1 MKPFHFLWTVFF
13 SLFFFATSACA
24 FQSPIVGEGG
34 RGGQTPQVD
43 TAFYSSLSWRCIGPF
58 RGGRSC
64 AVVGHPQR
72 ESVFYFGATG
82 GGVWR
87 SLDGGRSWE
96 NISDGFFGG
105 SIGAIAISEY
115 DPNVLYVGQGE
126 QTLRGNVSSG
136 RGLWKSEDAG
146 KSWRHIGLSESRHIA
161 RIRIHP
167 RDPDWVYVAVIGD
180 LFTSS
185 EERGVYRSKDGG
197 KTWER
202 ILYVDADV
210 GAADLILDPN
220 NPRIIYASTWRVR
233 RTPYSFS
240 SGGEGSGL
248 WKSTDGGDHWVE
260 LSGKPGLPKG
270 PLGIIGIA
278 VSPANSDRLWAQVE
292 APEGGLFRSDDGG
305 EHWQKVNDER
315 KMRQRAWYY
324 TRVYAD
330 PLDEDVVYV
339 LNVRWYKSKDGG
351 RHFKT
356 MGSPHGDHHDLWI
369 DPHKPRRMIIAD
381 DGGAQVSFDGGE
393 NWSTYHNQPT
403 AQFYRL
409 TTDDVFP
416 FRVYA
421 AQQDNSSVRIAHR
434 SSGWWIT
441 ERDWE
446 PTAGCECGH
455 LAPDPANPDI
465 VYGGCYGGYLERKD
479 HRRAMSRNIS
489 VWPDL
494 PMGYGA
500 ESLKYRFNW
509 NFPILFSRH
518 YSGRLYAASNH
529 LHRST
534 DGGQSW
540 QLISPDLTRNDST
553 KLGPSGGPITKDNTS
568 VEYYCTIF
576 AVAESA
582 VQAGVIWTGSDDGLI
597 YLTRDDGVHWEN
609 VTPPDLPAWI
619 QINSLEAD
627 PFHEGG
633 LYVAATAYK
642 SGDYRPYLYKTED
655 YGRSWRLIVK
665 GIGEEDFTRVI
676 RADPERQG
684 LLYAGTERAVY
695 VSFDDGASWASL
707 QLNLPEVPITDL
719 AVKDNHLIAATQG
732 RSLWVLDDLIL
743 LQQLSPNVSKQEIHF
758 FKPEAPYRME
768 GGQAGR
774 SSLKNG
780 VNEANGLRL
789 HFFLPNW
796 QEKDTLVFR
805 FLDTEGKAIRTFSSQ
820 PEEGEDP
827 IGDLERGANFFLWD
841 LRYAK
846 AKDFPGMIFW
856 WGSLQGP
863 KVVPGRYQLRWIYR
877 PVEGERKQGQLS
889 FEVKQDPR
897 SPASPR
903 EMEQQLHFALE
914 VLDKVSEAHEAILE
928 MRDLREQLRHYTSR
942 LEAKE
947 GMGELLELAEQ
958 IDSSLL
964 ELEKELYQTKN
975 RSAQDPLNYPVRL
988 TNKLAHLN
996 AIMSADYPPTE
1007 QAIAVKNELSRAVD
1021 DVLAA
1026 FRQIK
1031 ERDLQNFNRLMREK
1045 QVDAVILR

>member
-1 MKPFHFLWTVFF
+1 MKSLSLLWIALFF
-13 SLFFFATSACA
+13 SLFPAFSACA
-24 FQSPIVGEGG
+24 FQPSISEAG
-34 RGGQTPQVD
+34 RGDLPAVD
-43 TAFYSSLSWRCIGPF
+43 TALYGSLYWRCIGPF

-64 AVVGHPQR
+64 AVVGHPLR
-72 ESVFYFGATG
+72 KNVFYFGATG

-87 SLDGGRSWE
+87 SEDGGRSWK

-136 RGLWKSEDAG
+136 HGLWKSLDGG
-146 KSWRHIGLSESRHIA
+146 KSWKHVGLPESRHIA

-167 RDPDWVYVAVIGD
+167 RNPDWVYVAVLGD
-180 LFTSS
+180 LFKSS

-220 NPRIIYASTWRVR
+220 NPRILYASTWRVR

-260 LSGKPGLPKG
+260 LSAKPGMPQG

-330 PLDEDVVYV
+330 PLDEDIVYV

-351 RHFKT
+351 RHFTT

-369 DPHKPRRMIIAD
+369 DPHNPRRLIIAD

-393 NWSTYHNQPT
+393 TWTTYHNQPT
-403 AQFYRL
+403 AQFYRVV
-409 TTDDVFP
+409 TDDVFP

-421 AQQDNSSVRIAHR
+421 AQQDNSSIRIAHR
-434 SSGWWIT
+434 SNGWWIT

-446 PTAGCECGH
+446 PTAGCECAH
-455 LAPDPANPDI
+455 LAPDPADPDI

-479 HRRAMSRNIS
+479 HRRDMSRNVS

-500 ESLKYRFNW
+500 GDLKYRFNW
-509 NFPILFSRH
+509 NFPILFSKH
-518 YSGRLYAASNH
+518 YSGRLYAASNY
-529 LHRST
+529 LHKST

-540 QLISPDLTRNDST
+540 QVISPDLTRNDST

-582 VQAGVIWTGSDDGLI
+582 TRPGVIWTGSDDGLI
-597 YLTRDDGVHWEN
+597 YLTRDDGAHWEN
-609 VTPPDLPAWI
+609 VTPPQMPAWI

-655 YGRSWRLIVK
+655 YGLSWRLLVD
-665 GIGEEDFTRVI
+665 GIGEEDFTRVV
-676 RADPERQG
+676 RADSERQG
-684 LLYAGTERAVY
+684 LLYAGTERGMY
-695 VSFDDGASWASL
+695 VSFDDGRSWQSL

-719 AVKDNHLIAATQG
+719 AVKGNHLVAATQG
-732 RSLWVLDDLIL
+732 RSLWVLDDLSL
-743 LQQLSPNVSKQEIHF
+743 LRQLSPEVDKREVHF
-758 FKPEAPYRME
+758 FEPAAPYRME
-768 GGQAGR
+768 GGQAAR
-774 SSLKNG
+774 SSFRYG

-789 HFFLPNW
+789 HFYLPRWN
-796 QEKDTLVFR
+796 EKDTLTLR
-805 FLDTEGKAIRTFSSQ
+805 FLDANGREIRSFSSQ
-820 PEEGEDP
+820 REGEEEA
-827 IGDLERGANFFLWD
+827 IGDLKQGANYFLWD
-841 LRYAK
+841 LRYPK

-863 KVVPGRYQLRWIYR
+863 KVAPGRYRLSWTYR
-877 PVEGERKQGQLS
+877 SAEGKIEAGQLP

-897 SPASPR
+897 SLVSSQ
-903 EMEQQLHFALE
+903 EIQQQVDFAVE
-914 VLDKVSEAHEAILE
+914 ILDKVSEAHEAILE
-928 MRDLREQLRHYTSR
+928 MRDLRQQLKNYQSR
-942 LEAKE
+942 LKGKE
-947 GMGELLELAEQ
+947 GLEEVLALAEQ

-964 ELEKELYQTKN
+964 ELEQKLYQTKN
-975 RSAQDPLNYPVRL
+975 RSAQDPLNFPVRL

-996 AIMSADYPPTE
+996 AIMGADYPPTQ
-1007 QAIAVKNELSRAVD
+1007 QAMAVKEELERAVD
-1021 DVLAA
+1021 EVLTA
-1026 FRQIK
+1026 FRQMK
-1031 ERDLQNFNRLMREK
+1031 ERDLQQFNRLMREK
-1045 QVDAVILR
+1045 QVDAVILK